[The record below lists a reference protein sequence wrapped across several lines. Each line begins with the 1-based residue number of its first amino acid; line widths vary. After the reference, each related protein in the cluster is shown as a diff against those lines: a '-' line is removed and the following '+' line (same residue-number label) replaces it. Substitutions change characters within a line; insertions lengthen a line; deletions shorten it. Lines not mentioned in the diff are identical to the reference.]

1 MAQIKE
7 KNVLITAKAYKMLIE
22 EYNFE
27 PNQLLAKIPSN
38 GVKINS
44 PKSGRFISI
53 GSVSYMALLET
64 YNENE
69 LLMRRDGY
77 IISPESHNSIKVF
90 GKTFNNLINSKQ
102 YTLMELLSIPRVKH
116 GNTKI
121 NKELEDKM
129 AIIEVPVNN
138 NNIHE
143 IGKDLFKVIDKKN
156 NKVEKKNN
164 KVDKKLSI
172 NKLLFN
178 NLDSIIT
185 KNKHICI
192 YNSAIHLQ
200 HNEENNVD
208 TNAYYYSCHFF
219 ENGILKNYLE
229 CSEQRT
235 IIQDFSYIYTKGKNK
250 KVNNYVTLKEFM
262 LNDNSNELTNI
273 KFKNVDIMS
282 LKILLKEKNYTD
294 DNIKEKINKIIQ
306 DKFKLIKTN
315 NLFKIIESHMWFES
329 HMILLDLYSIP
340 SRKDHA
346 NLIKGNQDYELAE
359 GEEYEK
365 YDDQYENF
373 EEIKNLKTSYINDV
387 NKYHKKLVKFIKK

>member
-27 PNQLLAKIPSN
+27 PNQLLAKIPAN

-44 PKSGRFISI
+44 PKSGRFISV
-53 GSVSYMALLET
+53 GSISYMSLLET

-90 GKTFNNLINSKQ
+90 GKTFNNLINSKK
-102 YTLMELLSIPRVKH
+102 YTLIELLSIPRVKH

-121 NKELEDKM
+121 NKELENKM
-129 AIIEVPVNN
+129 AIIELPVNN
-138 NNIHE
+138 DNIHE
-143 IGKDLFKVIDKKN
+143 TGKDLFKVTDKKI
-156 NKVEKKNN
+156 N

-172 NKLLFN
+172 NKLLLN
-178 NLDSIIT
+178 NLDSIII
-185 KNKHICI
+185 KNKYICI
-192 YNSAIHLQ
+192 YNSAIHFQ
-200 HNEENNVD
+200 HNKENNLD

-219 ENGILKNYLE
+219 ENGILKSYLE

-235 IIQDFSYIYTKGKNK
+235 IIQDFSYRYTKGKNK
-250 KVNNYVTLKEFM
+250 KVNNYVTLKDFM
-262 LNDNSNELTNI
+262 LNDNSNELKNI
-273 KFKNVDIMS
+273 KLKNVDIMS
-282 LKILLKEKNYTD
+282 LKILLKENSYTD
-294 DNIKEKINKIIQ
+294 DDIKEKINKIIQ
-306 DKFKLIKTN
+306 DKYKLIKTDK
-315 NLFKIIESHMWFES
+315 LFKIIESHMWFES
-329 HMILLDLYSIP
+329 HMILLDLCP
-340 SRKDHA
+340 NLCRKDHA

-373 EEIKNLKTSYINDV
+373 EEIKNLKASYIKDV